1 MSSTVSG
8 KATFKQPGNHQR
20 ALRTVTII
28 STFGGLLFGYDTGV
42 INGALPYMQEDL
54 GLTPL
59 TEGMV
64 TSSLLFG
71 AAFGALFGGRL
82 ADRNGRRR
90 MIMVLAVV
98 FLLGTL
104 GCTFAPSTEVMIAAR
119 FVLGL
124 AVGGASVTVPV
135 YLAEVSPSNRRG
147 RIVTQNELMIVTGQL
162 LAFIFNAYLGNTF
175 GEAGGIW
182 RWMLVIATLPAIA
195 LWIGMNFMPE
205 SPRWLA
211 SIGSFGETLSVL
223 QRIRSQEE
231 ARREFEEVKAMAVED
246 YKSKM
251 GSWKDLGIPWL
262 RRIFFVGLGLA
273 VIQQI
278 TGVNSIM
285 YYGTQILSQSGFG
298 REAALTANIANGAIS
313 VLATF
318 VGIWLLGKVGRRRM
332 LITGQVGTTTA
343 LLLIGLFSLI
353 LPEGSARGFVILSL
367 TVTFL
372 AFQQGAISPVTWLM
386 LSEIFPLKIRGLGMG
401 ASAFLLWIVNFL
413 IGFGFPLM
421 LAALGISNT
430 FFVFAVL
437 GVGAIAFAAR
447 YVPETKDKSLEDL
460 EHYFKNVAGQRPVA
474 AGSRSPA

>member
-1 MSSTVSG
+1 MPSGTVE
-8 KATFKQPGNHQR
+8 KPVNHKR

-54 GLTPL
+54 GLTPF
-59 TEGMV
+59 TEGLV

-71 AAFGALFGGRL
+71 AAFGALLGGRL
-82 ADRNGRRR
+82 ADRHGRRR
-90 MIMVLAVV
+90 MIMVLAMI

-104 GCTFAPSTEVMIAAR
+104 ACTFAPTTEIMVAAR
-119 FVLGL
+119 FILGL

-135 YLAEVSPSNRRG
+135 YLAEVSPSARRG

-211 SIGSFGETLSVL
+211 SMGNFGETLSVL
-223 QRIRSQEE
+223 RRIRSQEE
-231 ARREFEEVKAMAVED
+231 ARVEFEDVKAMAVED

-262 RRIFFVGLGLA
+262 RRIFVVGLGLA

-285 YYGTQILSQSGFG
+285 YYGTQILAESGFG
-298 REAALTANIANGAIS
+298 REAALTANIANGVIS

-318 VGIWLLGKVGRRRM
+318 VGIWLLGKVGRRKM
-332 LITGQVGTTTA
+332 LITGQIGTTSA
-343 LLLIGLFSLI
+343 LLLIGIFSLV
-353 LPEGSARGFVILSL
+353 LPEGTARGFVILAL

-401 ASAFLLWIVNFL
+401 ASAFVLWIVNFL
-413 IGFGFPLM
+413 VGFGFPQL
-421 LAALGISNT
+421 LAAIGLSNT

-437 GVGAIAFAAR
+437 GVAAITFAAKCI
-447 YVPETKDKSLEDL
+447 PETKDKSLEDL
-460 EHYFKNVAGQRPVA
+460 EHYFKNVAGKAPASA
-474 AGSRSPA
+474 APAGP

>member
-1 MSSTVSG
+1 MLRGRRRGAEERRKGRREAGCEARPLQVGQEKGTEG
-8 KATFKQPGNHQR
+8 KTTIRQPGNHQR
-20 ALRTVTII
+20 ALRTATII

-42 INGALPYMQEDL
+42 INGALPYMQQDL

-59 TEGMV
+59 TEGLV

-82 ADRNGRRR
+82 ADRNGRRG

-104 GCTFAPSTEVMIAAR
+104 GCTFAPNTEVLIAAR
-119 FVLGL
+119 FILGL

-135 YLAEVSPSNRRG
+135 YLAEISPRDRRG

-162 LAFIFNAYLGNTF
+162 LAFIFNAYLGNSF
-175 GEAGGIW
+175 GESHGIW

-195 LWIGMNFMPE
+195 LWIGMNVMPE

-262 RRIFFVGLGLA
+262 RRIFVVGLGLA
-273 VIQQI
+273 VIQQDHRP
-278 TGVNSIM
+278 
-285 YYGTQILSQSGFG
+285 SGNHDG
-298 REAALTANIANGAIS
+298 AAAHRP
-313 VLATF
+313 
-318 VGIWLLGKVGRRRM
+318 LLPDPAG
-332 LITGQVGTTTA
+332 
-343 LLLIGLFSLI
+343 
-353 LPEGSARGFVILSL
+353 
-367 TVTFL
+367 
-372 AFQQGAISPVTWLM
+372 
-386 LSEIFPLKIRGLGMG
+386 
-401 ASAFLLWIVNFL
+401 
-413 IGFGFPLM
+413 
-421 LAALGISNT
+421 
-430 FFVFAVL
+430 
-437 GVGAIAFAAR
+437 IAFAAK

-460 EHYFKNVAGQRPVA
+460 EHYFKNVAGSKAGA
-474 AGSRSPA
+474 AAAKVP

>member
-1 MSSTVSG
+1 MSVPVPAETG
-8 KATFKQPGNHQR
+8 TKPRNHKR
-20 ALRTVTII
+20 ALRTVTRI

-59 TEGMV
+59 TEGLV

-71 AAFGALFGGRL
+71 AAFGALFGGQL
-82 ADRNGRRR
+82 ADRNGRRK
-90 MIMVLAVV
+90 MIMVLAVI
-98 FLLGTL
+98 FLVGTL
-104 GCTFAPSTEVMIAAR
+104 ACTFAPGTEVMIAAR

-124 AVGGASVTVPV
+124 AVGGASVIVPV
-135 YLAEVSPSNRRG
+135 YLAEVSPSARRG

-211 SIGSFGETLSVL
+211 STGSFGETLGVL
-223 QRIRSQEE
+223 HRLRSHAE
-231 ARREFEEVKAMAVED
+231 ARTEFEEVKAMAVED
-246 YKSKM
+246 YKSRM
-251 GSWKDLGIPWL
+251 GSWKDLNIPWL
-262 RRIFFVGLGLA
+262 RRIFTVGLGLA

-298 REAALTANIANGAIS
+298 REAALTANIANGVIS

-318 VGIWLLGKVGRRRM
+318 VGIWLLGRVGRRRM
-332 LITGQVGTTTA
+332 LITGQVGTTSA
-343 LLLIGLFSLI
+343 LLLIGLFSLV
-353 LPEGSARGFVILSL
+353 LPEGAARGFVILSL

-386 LSEIFPLKIRGLGMG
+386 LSEIFPLKLRGLGMG
-401 ASAFLLWIVNFL
+401 ASAFVLWIVNFL
-413 IGFGFPLM
+413 VGFGFPQL
-421 LAALGISNT
+421 LAAIGLPST

-437 GVGAIAFAAR
+437 GVGAIAFAVK

-460 EHYFKNVAGQRPVA
+460 EHYFKNVAGAKTDGA
-474 AGSRSPA
+474 AGPGV